1 MTIDD
6 LLKGKYLYLKVI
18 NDKLEMYISL
28 SHMTSYDNWVD
39 VFPFVMPPIDS
50 SKIKSIVRRPNRG
63 FIVVT
68 NNEQVYAIQKDE
80 TLEQLLERIQK

>member
-6 LLKGKYLYLKVI
+6 LLKGKYFYVKFT
-18 NDKLEMYISL
+18 NDKLEMYTSL
-28 SHMTSYDNWVD
+28 FHMIPYYNWSD
-39 VFPFVMPPIDS
+39 IFPFAIPPIDS
-50 SKIKSIVRRPNRG
+50 SKIKSIVRRPTRG

-80 TLEQLLERIQK
+80 TLEQLLERVCR